1 MFMHT
6 LDRAGALLHNGKKDF
21 WPFVSVGLMGLV
33 IAAMVVTFTV
43 ITFILVR
50 ARSKVQEELKQSKA
64 CALYDEIGTPPS
76 VIDSNKNVAYVSTL
90 KRVDEKST

>member
-6 LDRAGALLHNGKKDF
+6 LDHAGALLHNGKKDF
-21 WPFVSVGLMGLV
+21 WPFVSVGLVGLV

-43 ITFILVR
+43 IMFILVR
-50 ARSKVQEELKQSKA
+50 AKSKVQEELKQSKA
-64 CALYDEIGTPPS
+64 CALYDEIGIPPS